1 MLSTRFEADG
11 HGWVQ
16 MGRSSEVRSRG
27 AHRLVFG
34 EERKRERQLRCQRGR
49 IENAIP
55 CSISPTWQSEATHEA
70 AASPVQRHGREVH
83 RRLGAT
89 GSSCPDWCSASR
101 ARPHWQGASVNARSL
116 GQDAKPPFP
125 ARRQEKSIQEPGQRG
140 GKKKEKKV
148 EKRTHRIESAGGCWP
163 RCLSLST
170 LTRTRDETSS
180 FSRDPLPE
188 PYACDVSR

>member
-1 MLSTRFEADG
+1 
-11 HGWVQ
+11 
-16 MGRSSEVRSRG
+16 MGRASEVRSRG

-34 EERKRERQLRCQRGR
+34 DKRKRERQLRCQRGR

-70 AASPVQRHGREVH
+70 AASRFRDMAERSTDASEQPGAVAQTGAVPRRHGHTGMVPVERALIRAGCE
-83 RRLGAT
+83 AT
-89 GSSCPDWCSASR
+89 FSCATPGKIDPGT
-101 ARPHWQGASVNARSL
+101 RPERG
-116 GQDAKPPFP
+116 
-125 ARRQEKSIQEPGQRG
+125 EMG

-148 EKRTHRIESAGGCWP
+148 EKRTHRFESAGGCWP
-163 RCLSLST
+163 RCLCLST

-188 PYACDVSR
+188 PYACDVGRQAAEYCK

>member
-1 MLSTRFEADG
+1 MGTDG
-11 HGWVQ
+11 YRWA
-16 MGRSSEVRSRG
+16 GRARYDREVPTAWCS
-27 AHRLVFG
+27 V
-34 EERKRERQLRCQRGR
+34 RKERERDSCVASGGASKMQF
-49 IENAIP
+49 P

-70 AASPVQRHGREVH
+70 AASAVQRHGREVH

-140 GKKKEKKV
+140 ERWGEKRKKKKSR
-148 EKRTHRIESAGGCWP
+148 KRTHRFESAGGCWP
-163 RCLSLST
+163 RCLCLYFDSD
-170 LTRTRDETSS
+170 TRRDELI
-180 FSRDPLPE
+180 LP
-188 PYACDVSR
+188 